1 MWSTSFE
8 FNSLEYEK
16 YILVWIIWYNKDKKY
31 SNKIIFHIFMH
42 ILYISKY
49 RDIKNIYIFSVLS
62 IFSYRIEMEVGK
74 EIEKP
79 NFVLATEQNRNLV
92 IFLM

>member
-1 MWSTSFE
+1 
-8 FNSLEYEK
+8 
-16 YILVWIIWYNKDKKY
+16 
-31 SNKIIFHIFMH
+31 MH